1 MFVAVQHTITDPKAF
16 WSSADPSS
24 LPPHV
29 KLHHT
34 FPTPDGRRAV
44 CVWEAESVEAVR
56 TFLEPA
62 VGRASRNEYFQVE
75 NRDGIAMPSGV
86 AREARAGA

>member
-1 MFVAVQHTITDPKAF
+1 MFVIVQHTVTDLGTF
-16 WSSADPSS
+16 WNSADPTA

-34 FPTPDGRRAV
+34 FPAPDGRRAV
-44 CVWEAESVEAVR
+44 CVWEAESVEALR
-56 TFLEPA
+56 GFLEPV
-62 VGRASRNEYFQVE
+62 VGGASRNEYFEVE

-86 AREARAGA
+86 ARRERATT